1 MMPDDPGRNRLFP
14 DCRVFPCLCRHQP
27 HYSLTLP
34 FTMSKT
40 TINPRS
46 IQSRLTHILNH
57 WPSDAVR
64 PASVSV
70 QTYIQSRLQS
80 ASKSSPEISETSTKA
95 LEALLGN
102 RFAAKYPLPQKL
114 RRPASNPEHYDNV
127 VREFAEA
134 PNRDWFGRLKKRM
147 AGIIR
152 LT

>member
-1 MMPDDPGRNRLFP
+1 
-14 DCRVFPCLCRHQP
+14 
-27 HYSLTLP
+27 
-34 FTMSKT
+34 MSKP
-40 TINPRS
+40 TISPRS
-46 IQSRLTHILNH
+46 LQSRLTHILKQ

-70 QTYIQSRLQS
+70 QTYIQSRLQPS
-80 ASKSSPEISETSTKA
+80 NQSSPAISETSTKA
-95 LEALLGN
+95 LEALLNN
-102 RFAAKYPLPQKL
+102 RFATQYPLPEKL
-114 RRPASNPEHYDNV
+114 RRPASNPDHYDNV